1 MKRKSL
7 RLLSIDIAAKGF
19 GFVLLDA
26 KRGLLDWGAIEL
38 LADDD
43 KAFLKRGRS
52 LIDRGRPTAIV
63 LENVY
68 LASGRENAHRRLG
81 MVLRL
86 AAELHVGIC
95 QVSRKVERR
104 VLGVVA
110 KTEIAKMLAT
120 RYPELER
127 RIPPDRARWGSEDKR
142 AHIFDALSFAIVVIS
157 PEDSLCRNAA

>member
-7 RLLSIDIAAKGF
+7 RLLSIDLAAKGF

-43 KAFLKRGRS
+43 KAFIKRVQS
-52 LIDRGRPTAIV
+52 LIERGRPTTIV

-68 LASGRENAHRRLG
+68 LANGRENSHKRFG

-86 AAELHVGIC
+86 AAERHIGIC
-95 QVSRKVERR
+95 QVSRKVVRR

-110 KTEIAKMLAT
+110 KTEIARMLA
-120 RYPELER
+120 RGYPELER

-142 AHIFDALSFAIVVIS
+142 AHIFDALSFAVVVIS
-157 PEDSLCRNAA
+157 PEDSLRRTAA